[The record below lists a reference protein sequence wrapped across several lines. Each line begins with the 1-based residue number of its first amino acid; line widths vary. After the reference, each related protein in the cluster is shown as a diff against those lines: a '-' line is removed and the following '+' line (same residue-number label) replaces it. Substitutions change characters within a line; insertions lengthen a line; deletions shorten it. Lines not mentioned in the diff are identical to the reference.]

1 MDTGATVARQLLAPW
16 PIQRHSVAAEAEIR
30 RLPRRRCGRGRATGE
45 LRIGAAPSVHHCL
58 ASFSDR
64 LSVEGAH
71 IAVNLAQQLDG
82 RQRSDA
88 ARREQPQTHHNA
100 TNCAMAK
107 DQTTS
112 TTCNPMAFIS
122 RRWSD
127 TLGKDTALGN
137 RHAGPRSRRAR
148 RCVGHRCGH
157 VALWKRGLRPGG
169 TA

>member
-71 IAVNLAQQLDG
+71 IAVNLA
-82 RQRSDA
+82 
-88 ARREQPQTHHNA
+88 A
-100 TNCAMAK
+100 T
-107 DQTTS
+107 
-112 TTCNPMAFIS
+112 
-122 RRWSD
+122 RWPA
-127 TLGKDTALGN
+127 TV
-137 RHAGPRSRRAR
+137 R
-148 RCVGHRCGH
+148 RCETRT
-157 VALWKRGLRPGG
+157 AADAPQRDKLRNGEGPNNIDDMQPNGVH
-169 TA
+169 